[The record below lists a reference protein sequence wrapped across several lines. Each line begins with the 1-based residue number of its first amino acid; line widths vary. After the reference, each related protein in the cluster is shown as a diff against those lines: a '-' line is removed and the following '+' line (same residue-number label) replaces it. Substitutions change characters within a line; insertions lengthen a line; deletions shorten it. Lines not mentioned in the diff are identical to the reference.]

1 MNFLL
6 AVKKKKKTNDDVWSV
21 ERNVFKFRLMYEFSS
36 ESFVFFFF
44 CFIFSVMNLYFFNLN
59 LNVTNFL
66 ALLLVEAP
74 SV

>member
-1 MNFLL
+1 MTFGLLKEMSLNLGLCMNLVPKVLF
-6 AVKKKKKTNDDVWSV
+6 
-21 ERNVFKFRLMYEFSS
+21 
-36 ESFVFFFF
+36 FFFF